1 MYLVYFDPL
10 YGKKTVISH
19 IMTMLPVQYN
29 TIYGSQCKSVF
40 RLTVSLPGMSL
51 FTHSCTVKMAPAR
64 LRKVLC
70 DAGITYIIDY
80 RDPDVKTNKENMNTN
95 DCLKFRW

>member
-1 MYLVYFDPL
+1 M
-10 YGKKTVISH
+10 TV
-19 IMTMLPVQYN
+19 LPVH
-29 TIYGSQCKSVF
+29 GSQWKSIF

-51 FTHSCTVKMAPAR
+51 FTHSCTVKMAPVR

-80 RDPDVKTNKENMNTN
+80 RDPDVKNNIENINPN
-95 DCLKFRW
+95 DCIKFRW